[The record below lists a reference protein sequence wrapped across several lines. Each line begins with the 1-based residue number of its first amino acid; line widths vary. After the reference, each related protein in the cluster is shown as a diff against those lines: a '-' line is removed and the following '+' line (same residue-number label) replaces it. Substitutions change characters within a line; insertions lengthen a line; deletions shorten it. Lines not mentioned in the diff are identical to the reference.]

1 MAAVHLERLERLER
15 RASSR
20 PGTPTSNASSTDTA
34 TPSAEQNEADEE
46 MAKAEEVV
54 VEAQGSEPERAT
66 TTHTPT
72 PRLLKRPFQLLIAAA
87 MERNP
92 SQFQLPNELTCTTAL
107 PGSSKRRRKEEL
119 IMKTFRRPQH
129 EMDPNGL
136 VPLPVRVC
144 FSCTRYD

>member
-1 MAAVHLERLERLER
+1 MHLERLERLER

-20 PGTPTSNASSTDTA
+20 PGTPTSNTSSTDTD
-34 TPSAEQNEADEE
+34 TPSEEQNEADEE
-46 MAKAEEVV
+46 MAKAEE
-54 VEAQGSEPERAT
+54 ETQGSESEQAT
-66 TTHTPT
+66 TIPTPT

-107 PGSSKRRRKEEL
+107 PGSTKRRRKEEL